1 MNWTR
6 QRYQWRIRDA
16 EIPLGA
22 RTLITGILDVNLFL
36 GETGRPERD
45 ETLRAAQQMEEQGA
59 SLVDVTAQGDPIE
72 TAVISS
78 DAELRR
84 LVPVLRKLR
93 HNLAV
98 PICVTTCHA
107 ATAERALELGAAIIH
122 DFSGL
127 AFDPQLA
134 PVVNRAGAGLVI
146 GHTRGMPETWS
157 KLGPASNLI
166 EAVARDLDSSIAR
179 ARAAGIDRRHIV
191 IDPGFNM
198 GKRGPE
204 NYQLLRN
211 LEMLGELGQPLQ
223 VSPSRKPFLVESVRA
238 PESERLFAT
247 AAAAAISA
255 AQGAHLLRVHE
266 VSEIALVVKA
276 VDRMLDSV

>member
-6 QRYQWRIRDA
+6 QRHQWRIRDA

-36 GETGRPERD
+36 RDTGKPGPD
-45 ETLRAAQQMEEQGA
+45 ETLRAAQQMEEHGA
-59 SLVDVTAQGDPIE
+59 ALLDVTAQGDPIE

-78 DAELRR
+78 DSELRR

-93 HNLAV
+93 HNLAI

-107 ATAERALELGAAIIH
+107 DTAERALELGAAIIH

-204 NYQLLRN
+204 NFQLLRN
-211 LEMLGELGQPLQ
+211 LEILAELGQPLQ

-238 PESERLFAT
+238 PDSERLFAA

-266 VSEIALVVKA
+266 VHEIALVVKA
-276 VDRMLDSV
+276 VDRMLDSI